1 MKKSIL
7 HLFFSLGYQR
17 TGEEKEAFRC
27 GQRRQETTAATATAT
42 ATATDAPSPA
52 PRSWSRRATLQKEEG
67 EREGQIRFQVWDSPA
82 RVLRRGKAG
91 QVHEQVSKEDKTIE
105 CAMDCDE
112 KV

>member
-1 MKKSIL
+1 MGRNEKVDFTN
-7 HLFFSLGYQR
+7 FFSLGYQR

-42 ATATDAPSPA
+42 DAPSPA
-52 PRSWSRRATLQKEEG
+52 PSSWSRRATLQKEG
-67 EREGQIRFQVWDSPA
+67 EREGQIWFQVWDAPA